1 MAYVW
6 HYAPWATLPAMVESG
21 ALRGSNAGAPGETP
35 MLWFSAH
42 QKWEPTAT
50 KVMGTPQGV
59 VQLTFKQ
66 QVERFGAIRFGLAA
80 NDSRLL
86 DWSASCAAA
95 GVPVDERNVLE
106 ARGRLK
112 GANPAHWFA
121 TSATIPLSELYF
133 QVWAG
138 RWSDATSPQDMA
150 TAWTE
155 ARAD

>member
-1 MAYVW
+1 
-6 HYAPWATLPAMVESG
+6 MVETG
-21 ALRGSNAGAPGETP
+21 ALRGSNAGAADEVA
-35 MLWFSAH
+35 MLWFSAN

-50 KVMGTPQGV
+50 KVMSTPQGV
-59 VQLTFKQ
+59 VPLTFKQ
-66 QVERFGAIRFGLAA
+66 QVEKFGAIRFGLAT
-80 NDSRLL
+80 NDSRLM

-95 GVPVDERNVLE
+95 GMSNDERKVLE

-121 TSATIPLSELYF
+121 TAHAIPLAELHF
-133 QVWAG
+133 QVWTG